1 MGIEKLIPIALGLAI
16 TAVASGRLSNVILE
30 LRIAQ
35 LRLLK
40 EAQSSNWGKPMLLP
54 VQKKISKNKSKQ
66 VLLSPE

>member
-54 VQKKISKNKSKQ
+54 VQKKNLQK
-66 VLLSPE
+66 